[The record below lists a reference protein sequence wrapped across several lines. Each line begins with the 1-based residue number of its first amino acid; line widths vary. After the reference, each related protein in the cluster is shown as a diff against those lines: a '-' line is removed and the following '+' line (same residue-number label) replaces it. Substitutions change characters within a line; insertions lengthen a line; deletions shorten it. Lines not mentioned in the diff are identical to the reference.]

1 MKQIEQL
8 SDLAASKL
16 HLVKS
21 DIKAI
26 EPQTTIINFAGET
39 FFSLFSEQDV
49 IYEAIY
55 DKLINLGDR
64 DNRSLIQADNFEQDD
79 KVAHYFRH
87 LQNCFERPTPVSV
100 EEDDYL
106 TDLSILKQCLLFI
119 DKKATV
125 MIYKIAK
132 LVPSIDFEDYF
143 SSQEDLQLIINYL
156 PKQ

>member
-1 MKQIEQL
+1 MTGFQAKSKRMALYVNRSHSLGIQLHSLALKRPRAKLFRSFAEIDLKQIVQL

-64 DNRSLIQADNFEQDD
+64 DNGSLI
-79 KVAHYFRH
+79 
-87 LQNCFERPTPVSV
+87 
-100 EEDDYL
+100 
-106 TDLSILKQCLLFI
+106 
-119 DKKATV
+119 
-125 MIYKIAK
+125 
-132 LVPSIDFEDYF
+132 
-143 SSQEDLQLIINYL
+143 
-156 PKQ
+156 